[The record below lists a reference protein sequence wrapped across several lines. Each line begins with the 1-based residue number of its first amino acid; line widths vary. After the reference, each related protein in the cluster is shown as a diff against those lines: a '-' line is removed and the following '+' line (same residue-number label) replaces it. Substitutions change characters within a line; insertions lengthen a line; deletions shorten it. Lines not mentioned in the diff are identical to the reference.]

1 MGQLLKEDNL
11 KMDKHSDLGLLGIL
25 IELVREIESSWRFD
39 VGIMSMEAS
48 LDIISFTGFLLDNFL
63 VKNLES
69 LLWSLSLDEGLE

>member
-1 MGQLLKEDNL
+1 
-11 KMDKHSDLGLLGIL
+11 MDKHSDLGLLGIL

-48 LDIISFTGFLLDNFL
+48 LDIISFTGFLHDNFL

>member
-1 MGQLLKEDNL
+1 
-11 KMDKHSDLGLLGIL
+11 MDKHSDLGLLGIL